1 MPPPLRTSNSE
12 YSSANL
18 YFLRRLSLLYRKRF
32 SHFYNTDTAL
42 LSSSL
47 FPFYPFVLCSSLID
61 GYFSSTNI
69 HSNRF
74 DLRLNILIVR
84 RNWTQTN
91 FSTLTRYY
99 FTYIL
104 FHPVS
109 VFSNAVSILL
119 SNSQFVK
126 MRQEQTHTANQSISS
141 IPREAEVIVSG
152 QTALP
157 FGIGA
162 RNETKRNRTAPT
174 SIIFRSFVVERIG
187 CGANRSIGG
196 QSWVAQRV
204 NFGPWRAVRREIA
217 VVPRQGI
224 HLSSGRY
231 NWSC

>member
-104 FHPVS
+104 FHPILNV
-109 VFSNAVSILL
+109 VSIIL
-119 SNSQFVK
+119 SNSH
-126 MRQEQTHTANQSISS
+126 RENEARANTHGESKYFID
-141 IPREAEVIVSG
+141 REAEVIVSG

>member
-104 FHPVS
+104 FHPI
-109 VFSNAVSILL
+109 SNVVSILL
-119 SNSQFVK
+119 SNSHRENEARANTHDESKYFIDTQGGRSDRFGADRAPLRNRRKKRDETKQNRSHINHLSQFRGRKDRLRSKSFHWGSVVGCATSQLRAVARCETGDRRGTK
-126 MRQEQTHTANQSISS
+126 
-141 IPREAEVIVSG
+141 
-152 QTALP
+152 
-157 FGIGA
+157 A
-162 RNETKRNRTAPT
+162 RNTPLVGT
-174 SIIFRSFVVERIG
+174 I
-187 CGANRSIGG
+187 
-196 QSWVAQRV
+196 
-204 NFGPWRAVRREIA
+204 
-217 VVPRQGI
+217 
-224 HLSSGRY
+224 
-231 NWSC
+231 